1 MREIKFRF
9 WNAQG
14 LRFHYDQRQ
23 VLSCLT
29 NQICGGYDYT
39 KDDCAFEQFTGL
51 RDKNGREIYEGDIL
65 AFDLQDYNG
74 GDHLYRLPVVYRGA
88 AFGFAIKSEPSIPDP
103 DCWEDL
109 DIVQAEDMEL
119 EVIGNIHETPELV
132 ANE

>member
-51 RDKNGREIYEGDIL
+51 RDKNGREIYDGDIVKAWIDFGPGGEGL
-65 AFDLQDYNG
+65 EIYEVIIGLHGTSLQPWTFEEPG
-74 GDHLYRLPVVYRGA
+74 FLP
-88 AFGFAIKSEPSIPDP
+88 
-103 DCWEDL
+103 
-109 DIVQAEDMEL
+109 
-119 EVIGNIHETPELV
+119 EVIGNIHENPELV
-132 ANE
+132 AKA